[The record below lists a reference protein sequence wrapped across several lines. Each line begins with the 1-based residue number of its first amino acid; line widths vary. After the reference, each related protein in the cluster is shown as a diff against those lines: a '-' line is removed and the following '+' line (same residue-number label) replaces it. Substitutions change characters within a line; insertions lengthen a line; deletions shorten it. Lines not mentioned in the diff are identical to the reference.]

1 MAFPL
6 KLGGLKTAKYVKH
19 PGLSRVVQVV
29 AVTGNDLLFGQLYQE
44 RKLMYEEIWKKTV
57 SFCQW

>member
-44 RKLMYEEIWKKTV
+44 RKLMYEEIWKKL
-57 SFCQW
+57 